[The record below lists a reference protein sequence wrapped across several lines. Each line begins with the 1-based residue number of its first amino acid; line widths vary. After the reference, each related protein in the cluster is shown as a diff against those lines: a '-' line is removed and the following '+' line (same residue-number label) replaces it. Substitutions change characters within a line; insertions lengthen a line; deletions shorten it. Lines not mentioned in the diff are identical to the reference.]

1 MQSLGYKTF
10 SPVIDESYDEI
21 ENDKLRA
28 ATVCKEIKRLM
39 DKPTEDFVKD
49 MLQLQDICEHN
60 YKLYLTNKT
69 VFKNKFYKKIYG
81 TNNE

>member
-1 MQSLGYKTF
+1 
-10 SPVIDESYDEI
+10 
-21 ENDKLRA
+21 
-28 ATVCKEIKRLM
+28 M

-49 MLQLQDICEHN
+49 MLQLQNICEHN